1 MKFIIIIF
9 IMIIS
14 SNTNAKSNT
23 VLDLKIGGIAL
34 YDNLYDHLT
43 PQQIREEKK
52 GYENYYKHL
61 KDPFDFSTIG
71 ITNHPI
77 INKKYE
83 IVEINFKKVK
93 GQLIVHN
100 IVGAEFY
107 ENINFCYEDMTN
119 LVNYISI
126 KFLNLK
132 KYGPLNRK
140 HPADTLEESTYTS
153 VAFKSN
159 NNLDSIYIECY
170 DWSKRLTEINRWK
183 DNLSFSIKS
192 NEFDLWKSK
201 IK

>member
-1 MKFIIIIF
+1 
-9 IMIIS
+9 MIIS

-43 PQQIREEKK
+43 PHQIREEKK

-107 ENINFCYEDMTN
+107 ENINFCYDRAVKN
-119 LVNYISI
+119 NSSLSGKIKVSI
-126 KFLNLK
+126 KIKN
-132 KYGPLNRK
+132 GK
-140 HPADTLEESTYTS
+140 HS
-153 VAFKSN
+153 VKFP
-159 NNLDSIYIECY
+159 
-170 DWSKRLTEINRWK
+170 K
-183 DNLSFSIKS
+183 D
-192 NEFDLWKSK
+192 DMKSK
-201 IK
+201 QLNDCIKRKIKKWKFPPKCEGVTFQKTYILKTDQ